1 MQARAVAVRESSG
14 NTQFGF
20 MENGTFTR
28 FRELTAI
35 WTLPQRSGVENGRAR
50 MPRFIFS
57 ARNLHKWTKYTGIDP
72 ESDSDAGSTIS
83 TQTDFQAAPPPSYF
97 IFRFNV
103 TF

>member
-1 MQARAVAVRESSG
+1 MQARAVAVRETSG

-28 FRELTAI
+28 FRELTA
-35 WTLPQRSGVENGRAR
+35 TVSLPQRIVAR
-50 MPRFIFS
+50 IGAKDAAFIFS
-57 ARNLHKWTKYTGIDP
+57 ARNLHKWTKYSGIDP
-72 ESDSDAGSTIS
+72 ESDSDAGSTAN

-97 IFRFNV
+97 IFRLNV